1 ELVDTM
7 PNCLATLEELEAGVP
22 LVDVLVRAGLASSK
36 ADARRG
42 LQSRGFSVND
52 IQQDDVSR
60 RLTVADLEN
69 GRYILLRKGKK
80 NYVMVV
86 VGDRA

>member
-1 ELVDTM
+1 M
-7 PNCLATLEELEAGVP
+7 PHCAVTGSELETGLA

-42 LQSRGFSVND
+42 IQGRGYSVND
-52 IQQDDVSR
+52 VQQDDVSR
-60 RLTVADLEN
+60 RLTVADLED

-86 VGDRA
+86 VE